1 MMNLNRQGNAPY
13 PYPPTMSERRDLIA
27 GYESPIHRAVWE
39 RILTMGAPRFL
50 SVFWLAACAYAGLL
64 TLTLR
69 GFRMVLVPLVVWAL
83 GQGAWVVLTQWDQR
97 WDETCLAQLVRR
109 YKGFYDAG

>member
-1 MMNLNRQGNAPY
+1 
-13 PYPPTMSERRDLIA
+13 MSERRDLIA
-27 GYESPIHRAVWE
+27 GYEAPIYRGIWE

-83 GQGAWVVLTQWDQR
+83 GQGVLVVLTQFDGR
-97 WDETCLAQLVRR
+97 WDDIVLAQMVRR
-109 YKGFYDAG
+109 YRAFYDV

>member
-1 MMNLNRQGNAPY
+1 
-13 PYPPTMSERRDLIA
+13 MSEPRPLIA
-27 GYESPIHRAVWE
+27 GYEAPIHRGIWE
-39 RILTMGAPRFL
+39 RILTMGAPRLL
-50 SVFWLAACAYAGLL
+50 SVAWLATCAYAGLL

-83 GQGAWVVLTQWDQR
+83 GQGTLLVLTRWDQS
-97 WDETCLAQLVRR
+97 WDDICLAQLVRR

>member
-1 MMNLNRQGNAPY
+1 
-13 PYPPTMSERRDLIA
+13 MSERRDLIA

-83 GQGAWVVLTQWDQR
+83 GQGAGVVLTQWDQR